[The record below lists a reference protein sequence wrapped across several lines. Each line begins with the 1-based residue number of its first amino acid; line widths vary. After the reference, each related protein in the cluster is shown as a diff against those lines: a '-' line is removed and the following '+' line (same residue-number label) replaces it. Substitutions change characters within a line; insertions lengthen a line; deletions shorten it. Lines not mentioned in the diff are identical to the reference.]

1 MPPERGVCGCSTGE
15 RAVSMAPLVGGA
27 TALLV
32 VLLAADELRKTY
44 RPGLRRSPLL
54 ILELPL
60 LALVLA
66 LFVIRFLQLV

>member
-1 MPPERGVCGCSTGE
+1 M
-15 RAVSMAPLVGGA
+15 SMAPLVGGA

-32 VLLAADELRKTY
+32 VLLAADELRETY

-60 LALVLA
+60 FALVLA